1 MGEDGSLLHHLCVLP
16 VSPGSCSMD
25 SESTGSPKC
34 WGTET
39 HCPQTI
45 VGKTPVNHNK

>member
-1 MGEDGSLLHHLCVLP
+1 MGQDGSLLHHQWVLP
-16 VSPGSCSMD
+16 VSPGSCSME
-25 SESTGSPKC
+25 SESTVSPKC

-45 VGKTPVNHNK
+45 KDKTPVSQNK